1 MQSLY
6 SAVTAV
12 TTTSVTLTGTL
23 TAVMALVLFSISQFN
38 KNYSWVDRMW
48 SIIPVVHT
56 WIQVYY
62 THKEAR
68 GAAIGRAAK
77 QSSFPLSCATL
88 FGLVIT
94 VWGCRLTFNFY
105 RRGGY
110 ARGGEDY
117 RWAYVRSWRVFSGSP
132 IIWTLFNFFVISIF
146 QTCVLWAITLPVMQ
160 FPARPATAK
169 EVTLAV
175 MLMALIAVETICDE
189 QQWRFQCA
197 KARKPR
203 QTPYCHGFCVTG
215 CFGYSRHLNVFCE
228 TSLWV
233 MLAVAARSCGAAS
246 MAWWQWSGCALLE
259 LFVLLS
265 TATVTERLSS
275 QKYPGYAV
283 YQSITPMF
291 FPSLYSTSEEVL
303 FALELQK
310 MK

>member
-1 MQSLY
+1 MESLAG
-6 SAVTAV
+6 AVAAITA
-12 TTTSVTLTGTL
+12 TSMTLSGSL
-23 TAVMALVLFSISQFN
+23 TALASVVLFVVALHN
-38 KNYSWVDRMW
+38 NNYSWVDRLW
-48 SIIPVVHT
+48 SIIPMVHT

-62 THKEAR
+62 THREAR
-68 GAAIGRAAK
+68 WAAVNRAGK
-77 QSSFPLSCATL
+77 QPSFPLSCAIL

-94 VWGCRLTFNFY
+94 LWGCRLTFNFY

-132 IIWTLFNFFVISIF
+132 IVWTLFHLVVISVF
-146 QTCVLWAITLPVMQ
+146 QTCLLWAITLPVMQ

-169 EVTLAV
+169 DVTLA
-175 MLMALIAVETICDE
+175 LILLTLIAVETICDE

-197 KARKPR
+197 KARTPR

-228 TSLWV
+228 ASLWM
-233 MLAVAARSCGAAS
+233 MLAVAAHCCGVAP
-246 MAWWQWSGCALLE
+246 MAWWQWPGCAILG
-259 LFVLLS
+259 LFVFTS
-265 TATVTERLSS
+265 TATITERLSA
-275 QKYPGYAV
+275 QKYAGYAV
-283 YQSITPMF
+283 YQSITPML

-303 FALELQK
+303 FALELRK